1 MKRMNW
7 RQFAGWAAMLFALLC
22 LTVQGV
28 LGEELDLDSGDRY
41 LLLATERT
49 STMQKELDLAAAR
62 GYRIV
67 NGSPLGSEI
76 AVVLE
81 LRSEPSEGFRYLL
94 LATNRLATMEKE
106 LNQAGQQGFK
116 VTPQAIFSEDCG
128 CGELVVVTERDGQ
141 TQTAYEYRVLGTK
154 RTSTLNREINQAAAE
169 GFVLAAITKESENV
183 AIMVR
188 ELRPE

>member
-1 MKRMNW
+1 MNGTKGS
-7 RQFAGWAAMLFALLC
+7 QAFAWAGILLALAC
-22 LTVQGV
+22 LRVQGA
-28 LGEELDLDSGDRY
+28 LCEELDLDSGDRY

-76 AVVLE
+76 AIVLE
-81 LRSEPSEGFRYLL
+81 LQSEPAEGFQYLL

-106 LNQAGQQGFK
+106 LNQAGRQGFR

-128 CGELVVVTERDGQ
+128 CGELIVVTERDSGRQ
-141 TQTAYEYRVLGTK
+141 AAYEYRVLGTK

-188 ELRPE
+188 ELRPD